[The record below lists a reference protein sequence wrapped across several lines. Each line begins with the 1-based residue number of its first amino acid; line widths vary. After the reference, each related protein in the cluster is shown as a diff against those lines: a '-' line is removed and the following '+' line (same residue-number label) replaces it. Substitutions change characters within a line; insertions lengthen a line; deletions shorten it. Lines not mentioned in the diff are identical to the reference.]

1 MLTARKVRRWYR
13 IHKWTSLT
21 CTAFLL
27 MSCLTGLPMIFNDEI
42 FDLTHHHVLAAQVPP
57 NTPLA
62 NLDHIVAE
70 GRRQFPGEKVLSLGF
85 DDDEPR
91 VFLNLS
97 PHYKLEVG
105 ELHTLIFDAHTGKLL
120 EEPKDSRDIMT
131 YVVML
136 HTELYAGLPGEL
148 FLGCMA
154 LLFVVALVSG
164 AVVYGPFMRRLDFGT
179 VRKNKSRRVRWF
191 DLHNLLG
198 IVTLSWALVVG
209 ATGVMNTLSAPLF
222 GLWRAQTL
230 PKLLAPYHGKPIPT
244 QFTSVEAALHTA
256 ERALPGMEVTGIVF
270 PNPVLSSPRHYVIW
284 TKGKTPVTSR
294 LFTPALV
301 DAETGQLTTAKG
313 LPWYLRTLEV
323 SRPLHFGDYGGMP
336 LKILW
341 ALFDLALIFVLVSGL
356 YLWLSR
362 RKTPVEKELDRL
374 VNLEELPQAVPEA
387 GALAQ

>member
-13 IHKWTSLT
+13 VHKWTSLI

-57 NTPLA
+57 NTPLS

-70 GRRQFPGEKVLSLGF
+70 GRQLFPGEKVLSLGF

-91 VFLNLS
+91 VFLSLS
-97 PHYKLEVG
+97 RHYKPEAGEV
-105 ELHTLIFDAHTGKLL
+105 HTLIFDAHTGKLL
-120 EEPKDSRDIMT
+120 EQPHPSRDLMT

-136 HTELYAGLPGEL
+136 HTEIYAGLPGDL

-154 LLFVVALVSG
+154 SLFVVALVSG

-209 ATGVMNTLSAPLF
+209 ATGVMNTLSTPLF

-230 PKLLAPYHGKPIPT
+230 PKILAPYHGKPVPT
-244 QFTSVEAALHTA
+244 QFTSVDAALKTA
-256 ERALPGMEVTGIVF
+256 QQSLPGMEITGIVF
-270 PNPVLSSPRHYVIW
+270 PNPILSSPRHYVIW

-301 DAETGQLTTAKG
+301 DAETGRLTTAKG
-313 LPWYLRTLEV
+313 LPWYLRALEV

-374 VNLEELPQAVPEA
+374 VNLEGLPQAVPEA
-387 GALAQ
+387 EALAQ

>member
-1 MLTARKVRRWYR
+1 MLTARKVRHWYR
-13 IHKWTSLT
+13 VHKWTSLI

-27 MSCLTGLPMIFNDEI
+27 VSCLTGLPMIFSDEI
-42 FDLTHHHVLAAQVPP
+42 FDLTHHHVRAAAVPP

-62 NLDHIVAE
+62 NLDNIVAI
-70 GRRQFPGEKVLSLGF
+70 GAHHFPSDKIISLGF

-91 VFLNLS
+91 IFLNVS
-97 PHYKLEVG
+97 PNYKPEAG
-105 ELHTLIFDAHTGKLL
+105 DIHTMIFDAHTGKLL
-120 EEPKDSRDIMT
+120 EEPKESRDFMS

-136 HTELYAGLPGEL
+136 HIQLYAGLAGEL

-179 VRKNKSRRVRWF
+179 VRKGKVRRVQWF

-198 IVTLSWALVVG
+198 IVTLSWAFVVG
-209 ATGVMNTLSAPLF
+209 ATGVMNTLSTPLF

-230 PKLLAPYHGKPIPT
+230 PKLLAPYHGKPVPA
-244 QFTSVEAALHTA
+244 QFTSVDAALDTA
-256 ERALPGMEVTGIVF
+256 QRALPGMEVTGIVF
-270 PNPVLSSPRHYVIW
+270 PNPILSSPRHYVIW

-301 DAETGQLTTAKG
+301 DVENGQLTTAKG
-313 LPWYLRTLEV
+313 LPWYLRALEV
-323 SRPLHFGDYGGMP
+323 SRPLHFGDYGGIP
-336 LKILW
+336 LKIIW
-341 ALFDLALIFVLVSGL
+341 ALFDLSLVLVLISGL

-374 VNLEELPQAVPEA
+374 VSLEELPQAVPET
-387 GALAQ
+387 GAMAR